1 LGSRWISRRKRP
13 IYAIDPFTENRD
25 STGEYGNYFN
35 DFKKNIQG
43 FYLENYIIPIMKYS
57 YEAIHDCPEHISALF
72 VDGNH
77 DYENVKR
84 DIELYA
90 PRIVNGGLIAFHDFT
105 TYPDV
110 KKAVDELSESREYV
124 YVADYDSLRL
134 MRKL

>member
-1 LGSRWISRRKRP
+1 
-13 IYAIDPFTENRD
+13 
-25 STGEYGNYFN
+25 
-35 DFKKNIQG
+35 
-43 FYLENYIIPIMKYS
+43 MKYS